1 MAGRTRR
8 VLLGILG
15 VVMVAIGGWLLTG
28 RPVRYGPLASAE
40 SRPDSWPSAAYR
52 VEQVTLLTERERRLD
67 CLLRTPS
74 TAGAPRPPAEPAAG
88 ATRIAGAAGVAPP
101 ALLVAGGRRT
111 GRRAVL
117 YLDTSYTGVALSC
130 DYPWAEL
137 ARLRGVRFVL
147 RLPQLR
153 AEILATPEALAAA
166 ATYLVQ
172 RAGADAPLVALG
184 ASLGVPPVAAW
195 AARDSRPRAVALLY
209 GGGQLWRV
217 VAANLE
223 EDVPSPW
230 LRLVVARALGA
241 ALRPIEPVRTVGAI
255 APRPLLVIASADD
268 TWIPL
273 ESVEALVAAAG
284 EPKRLIWFRGVHMR
298 TGDDA
303 LLRALA
309 DSTLTWLSAVLPAR
323 GGRRP

>member
-1 MAGRTRR
+1 MRR
-8 VLLGILG
+8 VLFVVSLIL
-15 VVMVAIGGWLLTG
+15 VLVPVAWLATG
-28 RPVRYGPLASAE
+28 RPVRYGPLASSDAA
-40 SRPDSWPSAAYR
+40 PDSSPSVTYLAER
-52 VEQVTLLTERERRLD
+52 VTLTTERGRTLT
-67 CLLRTPS
+67 CLLRSPS
-74 TAGAPRPPAEPAAG
+74 QAPGLSARAPGKPP
-88 ATRIAGAAGVAPP
+88 VAPVAAP

-117 YLDTSYTGVALSC
+117 YLDTSYAGVALSC

-147 RLPQLR
+147 RLPRLR

-166 ATYLVQ
+166 ATYLAQ

-209 GGGQLWRV
+209 GGGELWRV
-217 VAANLE
+217 FAANLE

-230 LRLVVARALGA
+230 LRPVVARALGA
-241 ALRPIEPVRTVGAI
+241 ALGPIEPVRTVGAI

-273 ESVEALVAAAG
+273 ESVEALLRAAG

-309 DSTLTWLSAVLPAR
+309 DSTLGWLAEVLP
-323 GGRRP
+323 

>member
-1 MAGRTRR
+1 MRR
-8 VLLGILG
+8 VLFAVSLIL
-15 VVMVAIGGWLLTG
+15 VLVLVGWLATG
-28 RPVRYGPLASAE
+28 RPVRYGPLASSDAA
-40 SRPDSWPSAAYR
+40 PDSSPSVTYLAER
-52 VEQVTLLTERERRLD
+52 VTLTTERGRTLT
-67 CLLRTPS
+67 CLLRSPS
-74 TAGAPRPPAEPAAG
+74 QAPGLSARASGKSPVAL
-88 ATRIAGAAGVAPP
+88 VAPP

-137 ARLRGVRFVL
+137 ARLRGMRFVL

-166 ATYLVQ
+166 ATYLAQ

-195 AARDSRPRAVALLY
+195 AARDPRPRAVALLY

-217 VAANLE
+217 FAANLE

-230 LRLVVARALGA
+230 LRPVVARALGA
-241 ALRPIEPVRTVGAI
+241 ALGPIEPVRTVGAI

-273 ESVEALVAAAG
+273 ESVEALLRAAG

-303 LLRALA
+303 LLKALA
-309 DSTLTWLSAVLPAR
+309 DSTLGWLAEVLP
-323 GGRRP
+323 